1 MRHLKGDPSWEGG
14 SGVWLGRG
22 TGTRRSRGES
32 GEDVMERG
40 RRGAP
45 LRILWVVLVLLGNQV
60 LHRRQPDVHLLSMF
74 LLLSGV
80 TSVLL

>member
-1 MRHLKGDPSWEGG
+1 
-14 SGVWLGRG
+14 
-22 TGTRRSRGES
+22 
-32 GEDVMERG
+32 MERG